1 MPPAE
6 RQLSVPPPPLKRAT
20 PSSVVW
26 SRGVVL
32 ASAVLGGFKI
42 LFLPAP
48 PVVVGAALLLVVTAA
63 VALFRVD
70 WESYWFTMPYRAKG
84 VARAFTSLSAI
95 GILILAGSVVGLWYG
110 SVLWKTHYELPA
122 VLLFLFCGFGVFYV
136 AAGSLGVFVAM
147 FWVLLVNREGKIS
160 GRHMVEGQ
168 DVHGAADF
176 ASAASIDSALKGS
189 GATASTPRKFDD

>member
-6 RQLSVPPPPLKRAT
+6 RQLSVPSPPLKRAT

-26 SRGVVL
+26 SRAVVL
-32 ASAVLGGFKI
+32 VAAVLGGFKS

-48 PVVVGAALLLVVTAA
+48 PVVVGSALLLIGVAA
-63 VALFRVD
+63 VALLRVD
-70 WESYWFTMPYRAKG
+70 WESYWFTMPYRAKAVG
-84 VARAFTSLSAI
+84 RAVASLSGM
-95 GILILAGSVVGLWYG
+95 GILILAGSVVGLWGG
-110 SVLWKTHYELPA
+110 SMLWKTSYEPLA

-136 AAGSLGVFVAM
+136 GVGSIGIFVTM
-147 FWVLLVNREGKIS
+147 FWLLLVNREGKIS